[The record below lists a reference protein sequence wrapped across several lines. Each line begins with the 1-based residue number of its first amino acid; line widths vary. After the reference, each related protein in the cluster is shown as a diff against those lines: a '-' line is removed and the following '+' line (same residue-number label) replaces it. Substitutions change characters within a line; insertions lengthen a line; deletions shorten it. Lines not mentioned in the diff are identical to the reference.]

1 MDKPTG
7 RRNKLRR
14 SLLLWLIVLALILVW
29 WFWPSTNKPNLG
41 FGMRA
46 QSTPVAV
53 TAVESGSLNRSIQ
66 ALGTVTAVNTVTIR
80 PRVEG
85 TLLKLNFTDGQFVQQ
100 GDLLAL
106 IDPEPFQIKLDQAL
120 GQQIQHNAQLA
131 LAQQDLARYEK
142 LYKQNSVARQQLD
155 DARAK
160 LTELQGQAKIDAA
173 AVADAKL
180 QLGYTRITAPATGR
194 LGIRKI
200 DEGNLIRAGDTDGL
214 VVLTQNDPIDVVFAI
229 TQSNLPRVLSSDQQL
244 AHLPV
249 QIFDQVNNQVIATGN
264 LYAIDNQIDTS
275 TGSVQLKARFT
286 NQDQSLFPNQ
296 FVQVRLLLGEEQGLI
311 VPLQAIQ
318 RGSRGEYV
326 YKVNPDNKVTM
337 VNVLSLVDDGEN
349 AVVQADLA
357 IGEKLVITG
366 TDRLRENSL
375 VEIIEPDSGD

>member
-14 SLLLWLIVLALILVW
+14 SLLFWLIVLALILVW

-53 TAVESGSLNRSIQ
+53 TAVESGSINRSIQ

-349 AVVQADLA
+349 AVVEADLA

-366 TDRLRENSL
+366 IDRLRENSL